1 MAAIKGLEKFASK
14 DYPGYISATIFLG
27 GCNFRCPFCHN
38 ADLVLR
44 PETLPT
50 IASEE
55 FLGFLDE
62 RRDWLEAVC
71 VTGGEP
77 LMTPDLDSLL
87 GGIKTRGLRTKLDTN
102 GSLPDRLA
110 AVLGSGLVDAVAMD
124 VKAPPVKYWAVT
136 RSEVR
141 EEDIRRSVEIIRG
154 SGLEYMF
161 RTTAVPGL
169 VDEADLVAIGRWL
182 EGADF
187 YQLQP
192 FVARNTLDPE
202 FLKVKPYSKE
212 TMEQMA
218 AAVRPY
224 FKEVR
229 LEGM

>member
-1 MAAIKGLEKFASK
+1 MAALKGLEKFASK
-14 DYPGYISATIFLG
+14 DYPGYISATVFLG

-44 PETLPT
+44 PHELPDIPAET
-50 IASEE
+50 

-77 LMTPDLDSLL
+77 LLTADLESLL
-87 GGIKTRGLRTKLDTN
+87 GEVKKRGFRTKLDTN
-102 GSLPDRLA
+102 GSLPDRLE

-136 RSEVR
+136 RTEVR
-141 EEDIRRSVEIIRG
+141 EEDIRRSAEIIRG

-169 VDEADLVAIGRWL
+169 VAEEDLVAIGRWL
-182 EGADF
+182 EGAAL

-202 FLKVKPYSKE
+202 FLKVKPYCKE
-212 TMEQMA
+212 SLEQLA

-229 LEGM
+229 LEGV

>member
-14 DYPGYISATIFLG
+14 DYPGYISATVFLG

-44 PETLPT
+44 PDALPDVATET
-50 IASEE
+50 

-62 RRDWLEAVC
+62 RTGWLEAVC
-71 VTGGEP
+71 VSGGEP
-77 LMTPDLDSLL
+77 LLTPDLESLL
-87 GGIKTRGLRTKLDTN
+87 REIKERGLRTKLDTN
-102 GSLPDRLA
+102 GSLPDRLE

-124 VKAPPVKYWAVT
+124 IKAPPVKYWAVT
-136 RSEVR
+136 RSDVR
-141 EEDIRRSVEIIRG
+141 EDDIRRSAAIVRG

-169 VDEADLVAIGRWL
+169 VAEEDLVAIGRWL
-182 EGADF
+182 EGAELF
-187 YQLQP
+187 QLQP

-202 FLKVKPYSKE
+202 FLKVKPYCKE
-212 TMEQMA
+212 SMEKLA
-218 AAVRPY
+218 AAVRPF

-229 LEGM
+229 LEGA

>member
-14 DYPGYISATIFLG
+14 DDPGYISATVFLG

-44 PETLPT
+44 PETLPDV
-50 IASEE
+50 AAEA

-62 RRDWLEAVC
+62 RKGWLEAVC
-71 VTGGEP
+71 VSGGEP
-77 LMTPDLDSLL
+77 LLTPDLESLL
-87 GGIKTRGLRTKLDTN
+87 GAIKERGFRTKLDTN
-102 GSLPDRLA
+102 GSLPGRLE

-136 RSEVR
+136 RSDVR
-141 EEDIRRSVEIIRG
+141 EEDIRRSAALIRG

-169 VDEADLVAIGRWL
+169 VAEEDLVAIGRWL
-182 EGADF
+182 EGAELF
-187 YQLQP
+187 QLQP

-202 FLKVKPYSKE
+202 FLKVKPYCKE
-212 TMEQMA
+212 SMEKLA
-218 AAVRPY
+218 AAVRPF

-229 LEGM
+229 LEGV